1 MPLGLGWDP
10 QARLVRSFDRC
21 LPGRQD
27 SGAMTSVVSVEE
39 AQKII
44 FSAVSPG
51 PTVRLPLRSAVNRT
65 LAEAVVCDIDFPPFD
80 RALMDGYAVRAA
92 DMASV
97 PATLKVVGQV
107 PAGEV
112 PQAELAPGEAMQI
125 STGAPIPAGCDAVV
139 RVEDSELHG
148 EKVTIRAAVSAGQY
162 IARRAEYTRAGQT
175 VLEAGAR
182 LSAGRIAIAAVAGAS
197 VVEVY
202 EQPTVAILVT
212 GDELVEVDRVPSGP
226 RIRDSNRYLLDALVR
241 ECHCRPVDLGV
252 ARDDRSSLTARIKEG
267 LSTGFL
273 CMTGGVSMGEYDSV
287 PECLQACGAT
297 IRFHKLALRPGK
309 PALFA
314 TTEQGAYV
322 FALPGNPVSAFATFR
337 LLVLPALARRQ
348 GRPAAPPRTVRARLT
363 GVLSGAPDGQS
374 CHPARVEPDDRGQLL
389 AEPLSWRASG
399 DPFGLARA
407 NALAVLPPGSPARRA
422 GDEVQV
428 LLLEVP

>member
-1 MPLGLGWDP
+1 MALGLGWDS
-10 QARLVRSFDRC
+10 QAPLVRLFDRC

-97 PATLKVVGQV
+97 PAMLKVVGQV

-226 RIRDSNRYLLDALVR
+226 HIRDSNRYLLDALVR
-241 ECHCRPVDLGV
+241 ECCCRPVDLGA
-252 ARDDRSSLTARIKEG
+252 ARDDPVLLAARIKEG

-273 CMTGGVSMGEYDSV
+273 CLTGGVSVGQYDFV
-287 PECLQACGAT
+287 PDCLRACGAT

-314 TTEQGAYV
+314 TTEQGAYC
-322 FALPGNPVSAFATFR
+322 FALPGNPLSVFVTFR

-348 GRPAAPPRTVRARLT
+348 GGTAAPPRTVRARLT
-363 GVLSGAPDGQS
+363 GALSGPPDRRS

-407 NALAVLPPGSPARRA
+407 NALTVLPPGSPARQV
-422 GDEVQV
+422 GDEVQI
-428 LLLEVP
+428 LFLEVP